1 MVGALRELT
10 EEDPLLDL
18 EWEKEERELYIK
30 ITGMIQLEVIAAFLK
45 DRFGLE
51 ARFDSPSVIYK
62 ETPARAGTGIENYT
76 WPKPCWACI
85 EFAIE
90 PMERGSGFRF
100 ESAVGDRVILS
111 RYQAHIAQ
119 ALPEALKQGLY
130 GWEVTDLKITLTGG
144 SHHLI
149 HTHPLDFFT
158 ATPMAL
164 MNGLENTGCS
174 LLEPMVT
181 MRFSAEEQ
189 HTGRL
194 IRDVLAMR
202 GSFEPPVIH
211 KDAMTM
217 EARVPVASSLTY
229 PVDFG
234 ILTGGK
240 GVLSSRFSG
249 YDPCPPELG
258 KTARRR
264 GIDPRDRAKWI
275 LHARQA
281 L

>member
-1 MVGALRELT
+1 M
-10 EEDPLLDL
+10 

-30 ITGMIQLEVIAAFLK
+30 ITGMIQLEVIDAFLR
-45 DRFGLE
+45 DRFGLHV
-51 ARFDSPSVIYK
+51 RFDRPSVIYK
-62 ETPARAGTGIENYT
+62 ETPSKAGVGIENYT

-90 PMERGSGFRF
+90 PLERGAGFRF

-119 ALPEALKQGLY
+119 ALPEALRQGIY
-130 GWEVTDLKITLTGG
+130 GWEVTDLKITLIGG

-149 HTHPLDFFT
+149 HTHPLDFFV

-164 MNGLENTGCS
+164 MNGLENTGCT

-181 MRFSAEEQ
+181 MRFSAGEE
-189 HTGRL
+189 HVGHL
-194 IRDVLAMR
+194 IRDIVGMR
-202 GSFEPPVIH
+202 GSFESPVIQ
-211 KDAMTM
+211 KGSMTM
-217 EARVPVASSLTY
+217 EARVPVAESMQY

-240 GVLSSRFSG
+240 GVISSRFSG
-249 YDPCPPELG
+249 YEPCLFELG
-258 KTARRR
+258 KSAKRR
-264 GIDPRDRAKWI
+264 GIDPRDRSKWI